1 MNLVPLLQSP
11 LQNFVQM
18 ISAYFAEIWDFL
30 IFIGQVSGIIIV
42 LIGAILWFTDVN
54 PKRGKG
60 LVFGGIVLSIV
71 IEYFVLFPP
80 AFVLA

>member
-1 MNLVPLLQSP
+1 MNPVLLQSP
-11 LQNFVQM
+11 LTNFAQM
-18 ISAYFAEIWDFL
+18 IAAYIAEIWDFL
-30 IFIGQVSGIIIV
+30 IFIGQISGIMIV

-60 LVFGGIVLSIV
+60 LVGSGIILSVV

-80 AFVLA
+80 GFVTI

>member
-1 MNLVPLLQSP
+1 MNLVLLQSP
-11 LQNFVQM
+11 LQNFTQM
-18 ISAYFAEIWDFL
+18 IGAYLAEIWDFL
-30 IFIGQVSGIIIV
+30 IFIGQISGVIIV

-60 LVFGGIVLSIV
+60 LIFGGIVLSIV

-80 AFVLA
+80 AFVLV

>member
-1 MNLVPLLQSP
+1 MYLVLLQSP
-11 LQNFVQM
+11 LTNFAEM
-18 ISAYFAEIWDFL
+18 IGAYLAEIWDFL
-30 IFIGQVSGIIIV
+30 IFLGQISGIIVV

-60 LVFGGIVLSIV
+60 LVASGIILSVV

-80 AFVLA
+80 GFVGT

>member
-1 MNLVPLLQSP
+1 
-11 LQNFVQM
+11 
-18 ISAYFAEIWDFL
+18 
-30 IFIGQVSGIIIV
+30 V

-60 LVFGGIVLSIV
+60 LILGGIVLSIV

-80 AFVLA
+80 AFVVA

>member
-1 MNLVPLLQSP
+1 MDHLLLQTP
-11 LQNFVQM
+11 LQNFAQM
-18 ISAYFAEIWDFL
+18 IGAYLAEIWDFL
-30 IFIGQVSGIIIV
+30 IFIGQISGVIVV

-60 LVFGGIVLSIV
+60 LILGGIVLSIV
-71 IEYFVLFPP
+71 VEYFILFPP

>member
-1 MNLVPLLQSP
+1 MDHLLLQTP
-11 LQNFVQM
+11 LQNFAQM
-18 ISAYFAEIWDFL
+18 IGAYLAEIWDFV
-30 IFIGQVSGIIIV
+30 IFIGQISGVIVV

-60 LVFGGIVLSIV
+60 LILGGIVLSIV
-71 IEYFVLFPP
+71 VEYFILFPP